1 MQLRIVW
8 AGLGGAVLAYRTFG
22 KYQVYLTEE
31 MMGRDWQPAA
41 RMSSIV
47 PQALPAHGDPQ
58 GKRVSPG
65 MTWVHQ
71 EASSTLVEARPGS
84 PAARDSAEALARDPG
99 RPPGAPTS
107 SARDAPRPGRSLR

>member
-1 MQLRIVW
+1 
-8 AGLGGAVLAYRTFG
+8 
-22 KYQVYLTEE
+22 
-31 MMGRDWQPAA
+31 MGRDWQPAA

-99 RPPGAPTS
+99 RPPALPPAALAMHPGPAAA
-107 SARDAPRPGRSLR
+107 SADAQR